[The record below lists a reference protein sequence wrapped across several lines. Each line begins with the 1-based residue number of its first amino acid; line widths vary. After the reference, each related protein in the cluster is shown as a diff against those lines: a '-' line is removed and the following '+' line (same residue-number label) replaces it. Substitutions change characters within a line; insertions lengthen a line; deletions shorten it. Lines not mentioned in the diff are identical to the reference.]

1 MCSACAAHRHA
12 DSLTLKVVTM
22 DLTVNRKNYSF
33 DGSPDTPL
41 LWALRDHLDIT
52 SVKFGCGE
60 GLCGACSAHVDGE
73 LKRTCQVSCSEATGK
88 DITTV
93 EGLPPKVAEA
103 LKTAWLELDVAQ
115 CGYCQTG
122 MIMAAADLL
131 KNNGNPTDEEIN
143 DAMNK
148 NVCRCGTYGRIR
160 KAIHLA
166 ATRL

>member
-1 MCSACAAHRHA
+1 
-12 DSLTLKVVTM
+12 
-22 DLTVNRKNYSF
+22 
-33 DGSPDTPL
+33 
-41 LWALRDHLDIT
+41 
-52 SVKFGCGE
+52 
-60 GLCGACSAHVDGE
+60 VDGE

-93 EGLPPKVAEA
+93 EGLPTKVAEA